1 MPVKLQ
7 SQYDSYYSGNF
18 AYPASLWWHCIDPNY
33 ININSKP
40 YVQNSN
46 ISIISKGINY
56 YTLTNEVRDKWILIY
71 IYGGNLTSSAMIS
84 NFKLI
89 FKNKSILTIKEALD
103 NKFIEPLIIISSSN
117 NEQQY
122 VFSNF
127 YNLLTGE
134 KVSGSYPKGYIYL
147 KITNNQALTGC
158 TLNSE
163 SSFNTTT
170 DGLGI
175 YELSNETKISL
186 EPLK

>member
-1 MPVKLQ
+1 
-7 SQYDSYYSGNF
+7 
-18 AYPASLWWHCIDPNY
+18 
-33 ININSKP
+33 
-40 YVQNSN
+40 
-46 ISIISKGINY
+46 
-56 YTLTNEVRDKWILIY
+56 
-71 IYGGNLTSSAMIS
+71 MIS

>member
-1 MPVKLQ
+1 MQ
-7 SQYDSYYSGNF
+7 SKYDSYYSGNF
-18 AYPASLWWHCIDPNY
+18 AYPLSLLVHCIDSNY
-33 ININSKP
+33 ININPKP
-40 YVQNSN
+40 YVSNSNISN